1 MLKALMLRKR
11 IDDANKALAALR
23 EKDAEFA
30 TREAELTADIE
41 EASTEEER
49 GAVEEAI
56 TAFEEEKTAN
66 ETAKADL
73 ESQIRELEKE
83 LDEIETNQ
91 QKTPEPAEPAER
103 KNERME
109 TMPVRNRI
117 FSMNAEERTAFFA
130 REDVKGFLTD
140 VRNIKTRA
148 IGNSGVLIP
157 EVMLPY
163 LEQIAEETSKMVKHV
178 NLVRVPGKGRMI
190 IDGGYPEGV
199 WTEMCA
205 NLNELEISFNDI
217 EIDGYKVGGYIKV
230 CNALLEDSDIALASD
245 IITKLGKA
253 IGYALDKAILY
264 GTGTKMPTG
273 IVTRLAQ
280 TEAPASYPATA
291 RTWADLHTTN
301 IVSVTAANS
310 TGVKLFQ
317 SILTAFGAASN
328 KYANGARWFAM
339 NSKTYNKL
347 LVESMSI
354 NASGAIVAGMGDTM
368 PVIGGPVIT
377 LDWMADN
384 NIVAGYD
391 GLYLLGERAGAEI
404 GQSEHQFFTSDQTVF
419 KGTARYDGAPAIAE
433 GFVAIGIAGATPAST
448 ATFASDTANT

>member
-11 IDDANKALAALR
+11 IDDTKKALEALR

-30 TREAELTADIE
+30 TREAELAADIDA
-41 EASTEEER
+41 ASTEEER

-56 TAFEEEKTAN
+56 TAFDEEKAAN

-73 ESQIRELEKE
+73 EEQIRELERQ
-83 LDEIETNQ
+83 LQETEDNQ
-91 QKTPEPAEPAER
+91 AAPKAEEPAER
-103 KNERME
+103 KERTE
-109 TMPVRNRI
+109 KMPVRDRV
-117 FSMNAEERTAFFA
+117 FKMSVEERSAFFE
-130 REDVKGFLTD
+130 RDDVKKFLTD
-140 VRNIKTRA
+140 VRNINTRA
-148 IGNSGVLIP
+148 ITNSGVLIP

-163 LEQIAEETSKMVKHV
+163 LQQVAEENSKMLAHV

-205 NLNELEISFNDI
+205 NLNELSISFNDI
-217 EIDGYKVGGYIKV
+217 EIDGYKVGGFIKV

-245 IITKLGKA
+245 IISKLGKA

-264 GTGTKMPTG
+264 GTGTKMPLG

-280 TEAPASYPATA
+280 TQAPTTYPATA
-291 RTWADLHTTN
+291 RTWVDLHTTN

-328 KYANGARWFAM
+328 KFANGAKWFAM
-339 NSKTYNKL
+339 NAKTYNKL
-347 LVESMSI
+347 LVESMGI

-368 PVIGGPVIT
+368 PVIGGPVVI
-377 LDWMADN
+377 LDWMVDN

-448 ATFASDTANT
+448 TTFVSDTANT

>member
-11 IDDANKALAALR
+11 IDDAKKALEALR

-30 TREAELTADIE
+30 TRETELAADID
-41 EASTEEER
+41 AAATEEER

-56 TAFEEEKTAN
+56 TAFDEEKAAN
-66 ETAKADL
+66 ETAKVDL
-73 ESQIRELEKE
+73 EEQIRELERQLQE
-83 LDEIETNQ
+83 TEINQ
-91 QKTPEPAEPAER
+91 EAPKAEEPAEER
-103 KNERME
+103 KERME
-109 TMPVRNRI
+109 TMPVRDRV
-117 FSMNAEERTAFFA
+117 FKMSAEERSAFFE
-130 REDVKGFLTD
+130 RDDVKKFLTD
-140 VRNIKTRA
+140 VRNINTRA
-148 IGNSGVLIP
+148 ITNSGVLIP

-163 LEQIAEETSKMVKHV
+163 LQQIAEETSKMIKHV
-178 NLVRVPGKGRMI
+178 NLVHVPGKGRMI

-205 NLNELEISFNDI
+205 NLNELSISFNDI

-230 CNALLEDSDIALASD
+230 CNALLEDSDISLASD

-280 TEAPASYPATA
+280 TQAPATYPATA

-310 TGVKLFQ
+310 TGIKLFQ

-328 KYANGARWFAM
+328 RFANGAKWFAM
-339 NSKTYNKL
+339 NEKTYNKL
-347 LVESMSI
+347 LVESMGI

-368 PVIGGPVIT
+368 PVIGGAVEK

-404 GQSEHQFFTSDQTVF
+404 GQSEHQYFTSDQTVF

-433 GFVAIGIAGATPAST
+433 GFVVIGIAGATPAST
-448 ATFASDTANT
+448 TTFVSDTANT

>member
-11 IDDANKALAALR
+11 IDDAKKALEALR

-30 TREAELTADIE
+30 TREAELAADIDA
-41 EASTEEER
+41 ASTEEER

-56 TAFEEEKTAN
+56 TAFDEEKAAN
-66 ETAKADL
+66 ETAKVDL
-73 ESQIRELEKE
+73 EEQIRELERQ
-83 LDEIETNQ
+83 LQETEDNQ
-91 QKTPEPAEPAER
+91 AAPKAEEPAEER
-103 KNERME
+103 KER
-109 TMPVRNRI
+109 TKNMPVRDRV
-117 FSMNAEERTAFFA
+117 FKMSAEERSAFFA

-140 VRNIKTRA
+140 VRNINTRA
-148 IGNSGVLIP
+148 ITNSGVLIP

-163 LEQIAEETSKMVKHV
+163 LQQIAEETSKMVKHV
-178 NLVRVPGKGRMI
+178 NLVHVPGKGRMI

-205 NLNELEISFNDI
+205 NLNELSISFNDI

-230 CNALLEDSDIALASD
+230 CNALLEDSDINLASD
-245 IITKLGKA
+245 IISKLGKA

-264 GTGTKMPTG
+264 GTGTKMPLG

-280 TEAPASYPATA
+280 TQAPATYPATA
-291 RTWADLHTTN
+291 RTWVDLHTTN

-310 TGVKLFQ
+310 TGIKLFQ

-328 KYANGARWFAM
+328 KFANGAKWFAM

-347 LVESMSI
+347 MVESMGI

-368 PVIGGPVIT
+368 PVIGGPVVT

-391 GLYLLGERAGAEI
+391 DLYLLGERAGAEI

-433 GFVAIGIAGATPAST
+433 GFVVIGIAGTTPAST

>member
-11 IDDANKALAALR
+11 IDDAKKALEALR

-30 TREAELTADIE
+30 TREAELAADIDA
-41 EASTEEER
+41 ASTEEER

-56 TAFEEEKTAN
+56 TAFDEEKAAN
-66 ETAKADL
+66 ETAKVDL
-73 ESQIRELEKE
+73 EEQIRELERQ
-83 LDEIETNQ
+83 LQETEDNQ
-91 QKTPEPAEPAER
+91 AAPKAEEPAEER
-103 KNERME
+103 KER
-109 TMPVRNRI
+109 TKNMPVRDRV
-117 FSMNAEERTAFFA
+117 FKMSVEERSAFFE
-130 REDVKGFLTD
+130 RDDVKKFLTD
-140 VRNIKTRA
+140 VRNINTRA
-148 IGNSGVLIP
+148 ITNSGVLIP

-163 LEQIAEETSKMVKHV
+163 LQQVAEETSKMIKHV
-178 NLVRVPGKGRMI
+178 NLVSVPGKGRMI

-205 NLNELEISFNDI
+205 NLNELSISFNDI

-230 CNALLEDSDIALASD
+230 CNALLEDSDIKLASD

-280 TEAPASYPATA
+280 TQAPATYPATA

-310 TGVKLFQ
+310 TGIKLFQ

-328 KYANGARWFAM
+328 RFANGAKWFAM
-339 NSKTYNKL
+339 NEKTYNKL
-347 LVESMSI
+347 LVESMNI

-368 PVIGGPVIT
+368 PVIGGAVEK

-404 GQSEHQFFTSDQTVF
+404 GQSEHQYFTSDQTVF

-433 GFVAIGIAGATPAST
+433 GFVAIGIAGATPAAT
-448 ATFASDTANT
+448 VTFASDTANT